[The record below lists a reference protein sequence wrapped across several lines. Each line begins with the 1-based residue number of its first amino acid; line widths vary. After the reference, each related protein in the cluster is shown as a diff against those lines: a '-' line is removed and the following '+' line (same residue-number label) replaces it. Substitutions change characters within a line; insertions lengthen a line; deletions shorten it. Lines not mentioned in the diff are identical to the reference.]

1 MIIKNVQ
8 NYDGSDLHQRFAY
21 RYLRKNVGPLGD
33 VVIFRGNMNV
43 KENLVDQEDL
53 LNNDYINSYDAIN
66 IIWEIPNLCPLGA
79 VAFQRLFNVQIANIL
94 STQYLNKP
102 IEVDGDDLMV
112 HQPFTGSDNKEYNV
126 GKCSVSITYS
136 KNNVALGH
144 TGINIVAGRSA
155 PGFAFS
161 TNLSDEDVES
171 FMVDIQEIFYTNLQ
185 DMYVATTKVI
195 V

>member
-1 MIIKNVQ
+1 MIINTVQ

-21 RYLRKNVGPLGD
+21 RFLRKNVSPLGD
-33 VVIFRGNMNV
+33 IVLFRGNMNV
-43 KENLVDQEDL
+43 TTNLVDQEDL

-94 STQYLNKP
+94 STQYLKKP

-112 HQPFTGSDNKEYNV
+112 HEPFVGSDNKEYKV

-144 TGINIVAGRSA
+144 TGINIKAGRSA

-161 TNLSDEDVES
+161 TNLCDADVEA
-171 FMVDIQEIFYTNLQ
+171 FMLDIQNIFYTNLQ
-185 DMYVATTKVI
+185 DMFIATTKVI

>member
-1 MIIKNVQ
+1 
-8 NYDGSDLHQRFAY
+8 
-21 RYLRKNVGPLGD
+21 
-33 VVIFRGNMNV
+33 MNV

-112 HQPFTGSDNKEYNV
+112 HETFTGSDNKEYNV

-155 PGFAFS
+155 TGFAFS
-161 TNLSDEDVES
+161 TNLSDADVES
-171 FMVDIQEIFYTNLQ
+171 FMVDIQEIFYNNLQ
-185 DMYVATTKVI
+185 DMYIATTKVI